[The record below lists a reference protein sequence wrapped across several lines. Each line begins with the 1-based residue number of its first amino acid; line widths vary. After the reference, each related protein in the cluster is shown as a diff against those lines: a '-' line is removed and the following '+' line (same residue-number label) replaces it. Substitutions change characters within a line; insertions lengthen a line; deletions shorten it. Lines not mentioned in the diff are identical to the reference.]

1 MNLNKLNVMLKNGT
15 ITQNE
20 YNEMKSKMGIKGK
33 NNTKNGGTLLM
44 AVFLFSLS
52 PILTFGALPIW
63 GKVITIVS
71 LATALFLS
79 IETSFFKKRLICK
92 MSRKEDFFH
101 NFSMP
106 DIKTQMFKINLFL
119 IIGFGG
125 IYTSYAVYTFGWY
138 VNYRKYNYIGVDY
151 FDTLLIT
158 AVFLIIFFFIYVI
171 FRWRIVK

>member
-79 IETSFFKKRLICK
+79 IETSFFKI
-92 MSRKEDFFH
+92 
-101 NFSMP
+101 
-106 DIKTQMFKINLFL
+106 
-119 IIGFGG
+119 
-125 IYTSYAVYTFGWY
+125 
-138 VNYRKYNYIGVDY
+138 
-151 FDTLLIT
+151 
-158 AVFLIIFFFIYVI
+158 
-171 FRWRIVK
+171 